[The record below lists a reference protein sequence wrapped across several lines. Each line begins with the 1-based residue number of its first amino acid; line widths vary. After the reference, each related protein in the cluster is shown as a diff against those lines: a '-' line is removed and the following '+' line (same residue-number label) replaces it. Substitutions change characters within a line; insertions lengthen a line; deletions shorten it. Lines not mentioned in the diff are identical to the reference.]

1 MIICSFFFHCSKNSP
16 LERYRYSQHYHS
28 EIPTKYFKSNIG
40 SAMEKAADS
49 SKTSFTRPNSLKLLV
64 TFTSGKY
71 ESGSDRVKF
80 KRAMNSLTAQ
90 GIKRLVFAA
99 SKTNVVNELSFNK
112 YQNLFLL
119 SSYGLTNVAYRLWSY
134 LPRKGWLYRTYW

>member
-1 MIICSFFFHCSKNSP
+1 
-16 LERYRYSQHYHS
+16 
-28 EIPTKYFKSNIG
+28 
-40 SAMEKAADS
+40 
-49 SKTSFTRPNSLKLLV
+49 
-64 TFTSGKY
+64 
-71 ESGSDRVKF
+71 
-80 KRAMNSLTAQ
+80 MNSLTAQ